1 MVRLNVDLIAKSSI
15 HIKNRRDEPLGQ
27 YLKKLTHLN
36 FSNKN
41 IENIDDL
48 SLCRKLTVLYLY
60 DNQITQI
67 CNLSFASNLTHL
79 YLQNNNITHIEN
91 LSSLQRLSKLYLGG
105 NCITVVEGLEGLEE
119 LQELHI
125 ESQRLP
131 LGEKLLFDPRTLHSL
146 SKSLSVFNVR
156 NNCIDDIK
164 ELAILQNIT
173 QFFGED
179 NKIQNLKELEL
190 VFSQW
195 PLLWRMDLSRNPVC
209 NKPKYRD
216 TIIMMCKTLEVLDG
230 KDINETSRQFLMN
243 WKASKEA
250 KKRSKDERLRSAP
263 GAFSNPVEFQIGK
276 PRVPRKHLEFVLDK
290 AHNLPSSV
298 EDQGVKRPLP
308 GRVDR
313 RQIHGNELRHLSL
326 KTPQFALAVQDV
338 SETLTPHSSVP
349 VTTFKTADVRFN

>member
-79 YLQNNNITHIEN
+79 YLQNNNITHMEN

-156 NNCIDDIK
+156 NNGIDDIK
-164 ELAILQNIT
+164 ELVILRNIT

-195 PLLWRMDLSRNPVC
+195 SLLWRMDLSRNPVC

-216 TIIMMCKTLEVLDG
+216 TIIMTCKTLEVLDG

-250 KKRSKDERLRSAP
+250 KKRIKDERLRSAP
-263 GAFSNPVEFQIGK
+263 GAFSNPVEFLIGK

-298 EDQGVKRPLP
+298 GDQGVRQPLP
-308 GRVDR
+308 GRLDC
-313 RQIHGNELRHLSL
+313 RQIHGNEVRHLSL
-326 KTPQFALAVQDV
+326 KKPQFALAGQDV
-338 SETLTPHSSVP
+338 SEPPSLLTQVSL
-349 VTTFKTADVRFN
+349 